1 LAARFSLRRSLSVF
15 CGFFFCCFFGL
26 SELLLMTTSAGAL
39 RSQPY
44 PALGGPAVCP
54 LGSPGRECQK
64 SHAAQLV
71 GGVRLLLNHLDVP
84 SGQDLVALEAFTN
97 TGQRLIQFRAIG
109 SDQGH
114 GEEE

>member
-1 LAARFSLRRSLSVF
+1 
-15 CGFFFCCFFGL
+15 
-26 SELLLMTTSAGAL
+26 
-39 RSQPY
+39 
-44 PALGGPAVCP
+44 
-54 LGSPGRECQK
+54 
-64 SHAAQLV
+64 
-71 GGVRLLLNHLDVP
+71 VP